1 VAKVKNETKVRQA
14 FLANW
19 EEARVEQVN
28 VALQLEEKKLSE
40 DFDKIEEETSNEFRV
55 HSELST
61 ALEKA
66 IDVSVPHSGLD
77 EIISLIILEDQYSE
91 RRVE

>member
-66 IDVSVPHSGLD
+66 IEVYFFHIHKLM
-77 EIISLIILEDQYSE
+77 IYIFL
-91 RRVE
+91 

>member
-1 VAKVKNETKVRQA
+1 MYGQDRVAKVKNETKVRQA

-40 DFDKIEEETSNEFRV
+40 DFDKIEEETANEFRV
-55 HSELST
+55 HTELST
-61 ALEKA
+61 ALKKA
-66 IDVSVPHSGLD
+66 IDVFFPYSH
-77 EIISLIILEDQYSE
+77 LI
-91 RRVE
+91 V

>member
-1 VAKVKNETKVRQA
+1 VAKVKNETNVRQA

-66 IDVSVPHSGLD
+66 IDVFVPHSGLD

>member
-28 VALQLEEKKLSE
+28 VALQLEEKKWSE

-66 IDVSVPHSGLD
+66 IDVFVPHSGLD

>member
-19 EEARVEQVN
+19 EEVRVEQVN

-66 IDVSVPHSGLD
+66 IDVFVPHSGLD

>member
-1 VAKVKNETKVRQA
+1 MAKVKNETKVRQA

-19 EEARVEQVN
+19 EEVRVEQVN

-66 IDVSVPHSGLD
+66 IDVFVPHSGLD